1 MVLKALKNL
10 KGVGK
15 QVKKSA
21 KQVRESEEL
30 RKRIARDKAIN
41 KNKKLTQKGLKLSKK
56 KDIKMSETPPKSL
69 DTTTV
74 SGSKGI
80 TNKGQSIN
88 IGDDVMG
95 FNNFIK
101 MSPSKGILNR
111 EKYLRGLEKIKREG
125 NATQKAEAT
134 KKLERLEKIKEK
146 SDTKAFSKQTGGR
159 RTSAPEDDFKTAQRM
174 LEKDG
179 EMGAAFD
186 RLTKNQ
192 QERLIRSAKLK
203 KESDFSRE
211 AKAKIAEPKSAPKSV
226 GSAVEN
232 KRRIGLN
239 DYRKGGYVLSSVDNR
254 KNKGK

>member
-1 MVLKALKNL
+1 MSALSKLKKAQDAAKEF
-10 KGVGK
+10 
-15 QVKKSA
+15 KKVQA
-21 KQVRESEEL
+21 
-30 RKRIARDKAIN
+30 IIKA
-41 KNKKLTQKGLKLSKK
+41 NKKKKDAKKPTQKGLKLSKN
-56 KDIKMSETPPKSL
+56 KDIKMPDRDIETPVVVGR
-69 DTTTV
+69 T
-74 SGSKGI
+74 GI
-80 TNKGQSIN
+80 TKTG
-88 IGDDVMG
+88 
-95 FNNFIK
+95 
-101 MSPSKGILNR
+101 
-111 EKYLRGLEKIKREG
+111 EKINVGSPQDITRTVGSRAHAERKVLLQNKKDKG
-125 NATQKAEAT
+125 NASKNELAELAARRKADVIAT
-134 KKLERLEKIKEK
+134 R
-146 SDTKAFSKQTGGR
+146 KQQSGR

-232 KRRIGLN
+232 KRRIGIN

>member
-1 MVLKALKNL
+1 MSALSKLKKAQEAAKEF
-10 KGVGK
+10 
-15 QVKKSA
+15 KKV
-21 KQVRESEEL
+21 Q
-30 RKRIARDKAIN
+30 AIIRA
-41 KNKKLTQKGLKLSKK
+41 NKKKKDTKKPTQKGLKLSKN
-56 KDIKMSETPPKSL
+56 KDIKMPDRDIETPVVVGR
-69 DTTTV
+69 T
-74 SGSKGI
+74 GI
-80 TNKGQSIN
+80 TKTG
-88 IGDDVMG
+88 
-95 FNNFIK
+95 
-101 MSPSKGILNR
+101 
-111 EKYLRGLEKIKREG
+111 EKINVGSPQDITRTVGSRAHAERKVLLQNKKDKG
-125 NATQKAEAT
+125 NASKNELAELAARRKADVIAT
-134 KKLERLEKIKEK
+134 R
-146 SDTKAFSKQTGGR
+146 KQTGGR

-211 AKAKIAEPKSAPKSV
+211 VKAKIAEPKSAPKSV